1 MKKEL
6 NIFYNA
12 LLFFSRIPVP
22 RNLEFSEEIQTKAF
36 RYFPLVGIIVGG
48 IGVAAFEVA
57 DLFFSRIIATILMI
71 IVMLLTTGCLH
82 EDGLAD
88 FFDGFGGG
96 TSKERILAIMK
107 DSHIGTYGV
116 IALIMLFVLKVAL
129 LSHIY
134 NRDFIYV
141 IIAAQAFSR
150 LSPMLL
156 INTSQYA
163 RTEPSKGQF
172 TRNKIDLTTL
182 IVGLL
187 FGLLPLIFFN
197 AWFIVSI
204 LTVTTLFFFCYRR
217 YLHKKID
224 GFTGDTLGALQQFG
238 ELLFYLVFTATQYT
252 A

>member
-36 RYFPLVGIIVGG
+36 RYFSLVGIIVGG

-57 DLFFSRIIATILMI
+57 DLFFSRIIASILMI

-116 IALIMLFVLKVAL
+116 IALIMLFVL
-129 LSHIY
+129 
-134 NRDFIYV
+134 
-141 IIAAQAFSR
+141 
-150 LSPMLL
+150 
-156 INTSQYA
+156 
-163 RTEPSKGQF
+163 
-172 TRNKIDLTTL
+172 
-182 IVGLL
+182 
-187 FGLLPLIFFN
+187 
-197 AWFIVSI
+197 
-204 LTVTTLFFFCYRR
+204 
-217 YLHKKID
+217 
-224 GFTGDTLGALQQFG
+224 
-238 ELLFYLVFTATQYT
+238 
-252 A
+252 

>member
-36 RYFPLVGIIVGG
+36 RYFPLVGIIVGIVGG
-48 IGVAAFEVA
+48 ITFEVSN
-57 DLFFSRIIATILMI
+57 LFFSRVIASVLMI
-71 IVMLLTTGCLH
+71 VVMLLTTGCLH

-116 IALIMLFVLKVAL
+116 IALIMLFFLKVAL
-129 LSHIY
+129 FTSIY
-134 NRDFIYV
+134 NRDFVYV
-141 IIAAQAFSR
+141 VIAAQAFSR

-182 IVGLL
+182 IFGLL
-187 FGLLPLIFFN
+187 FGLLPLILFN
-197 AWFIVSI
+197 AWFFVAI
-204 LTVTTLFFFCYRR
+204 LTASALLFFCFRR

-224 GFTGDTLGALQQFG
+224 GFTGDTLGALQQFN
-238 ELLFYLVFTATQYT
+238 ELLFYLVFIATRYT
-252 A
+252 V